1 MATVGIVDIGTTLE
15 RHTIVAG
22 AVQVGGCIEEMT
34 LLGLQTTDGVVIH
47 LRQHIGILLASTDA
61 CGGDEMGVDGQSLRE
76 EELVAGAHHTTVV
89 QIDVVDK
96 EPRADTVVGQGAAL
110 LKELHVIL
118 VEEQSCLV
126 FRIGSEVMGRAV
138 PEVMELSVAHL
149 IEPIAGKTGGDVGH
163 QIHPHGHLCAVEGCL
178 FDDALRTVG
187 HIADDDMVCLVG
199 SIAEEI
205 AFEYGLRLAWQ
216 LLQQFCVS
224 RHHSLQ
230 LRLEGDEGAAGVNH
244 HVVFL
249 YFGAGVEAENLGAGV
264 LILDFLGPFFHFIG
278 SLGAKIQYFME
289 LRAFFSKKVV
299 SRVHIIYN
307 KRAAVRKECSP
318 DIR

>member
-1 MATVGIVDIGTTLE
+1 
-15 RHTIVAG
+15 
-22 AVQVGGCIEEMT
+22 
-34 LLGLQTTDGVVIH
+34 
-47 LRQHIGILLASTDA
+47 
-61 CGGDEMGVDGQSLRE
+61 
-76 EELVAGAHHTTVV
+76 
-89 QIDVVDK
+89 
-96 EPRADTVVGQGAAL
+96 
-110 LKELHVIL
+110 
-118 VEEQSCLV
+118 
-126 FRIGSEVMGRAV
+126 MGRAV

-149 IEPIAGKTGGDVGH
+149 IEPIVGKTGGDVGH
-163 QIHPHGHLCAVEGCL
+163 QIHPHGHFCAVEGCL

-205 AFEYGLRLAWQ
+205 AFEHGLRLAWQ

-249 YFGAGVEAENLGAGV
+249 YFGAGVEVENLGAGV

-289 LRAFFSKKVV
+289 LRAIFSKKVV

-307 KRAAVRKECSP
+307 KRAAIRKESSP
-318 DIR
+318 DIRYCLFRLLLCGSLSYLAVFLNGAAHGKISRRSSDEQRTQCTEDHTQDHGE